1 MGINTKALFEAKQ
14 SLNKFL
20 SEHGELKPFQDA
32 IDKIMA
38 SAGSPENRRLLI
50 QNLFEET
57 LKKLEA
63 AANELQELIKKL
75 PLPESEDT
83 WKTP

>member
-1 MGINTKALFEAKQ
+1 
-14 SLNKFL
+14 
-20 SEHGELKPFQDA
+20 
-32 IDKIMA
+32 MA